1 MSKRNITYVKP
12 EEPNFLKKLK
22 QQIGYKEGPTVDTKV
37 GYVRP
42 ENTAFSLTIHVSVIQ
57 REDLG
62 PVDDD
67 EYREDAEDEL
77 PTVVVLNSGD
87 LSAEEAA
94 KEKQRLELGKERDN
108 IVMYMYIFRRYS
120 LKS

>member
-1 MSKRNITYVKP
+1 M
-12 EEPNFLKKLK
+12 
-22 QQIGYKEGPTVDTKV
+22 
-37 GYVRP
+37 
-42 ENTAFSLTIHVSVIQ
+42 
-57 REDLG
+57 G